1 MHLCK
6 YEKLQRK
13 IQHLKLNHTDIRKE
27 PMFYHPST
35 CVWVKR
41 FRKRMISNKLKIIL
55 PCGLL
60 TMLLLYI
67 SDQNGQKHL
76 VNQHNTATLSLSQHP
91 FLQHKKGTR
100 MNKGTD
106 LKYILLY
113 TTFFESTTWY
123 LDDLGH
129 EPFANCHV
137 KNCYLTKDHNELSNV
152 NKFDAILFHIH
163 NMDNVKIPDPKSR
176 QPNQI
181 SFIIQWNNIEKCSLE
196 F

>member
-1 MHLCK
+1 
-6 YEKLQRK
+6 
-13 IQHLKLNHTDIRKE
+13 
-27 PMFYHPST
+27 MFG
-35 CVWVKR
+35 
-41 FRKRMISNKLKIIL
+41 KRMISDKLKIIL

-67 SDQNGQKHL
+67 SDQNGQKRQ
-76 VNQHNTATLSLSQHP
+76 VN
-91 FLQHKKGTR
+91 LQHKKETA
-100 MNKGTD
+100 MNKSTD

-129 EPFANCHV
+129 EPFTNCPV

-163 NMDNVKIPDPKSR
+163 NMNDVKIPDQKSR
-176 QPNQI
+176 QPNQV
-181 SFIIQWNNIEKCSLE
+181 SFIVKLRKLKRRIRITI
-196 F
+196 